1 MESQLVAKEA
11 LLEVPQESSTAR
23 FFIVLKGEEEWIGLF
38 CWEFFHEVKKLLIL
52 QGCWTTYLIY
62 SFGKPQKNTV
72 AKVVFSRLF
81 CGLQLPI
88 RWLAHY
94 RKKTTHSL
102 VLHFWMFSSLT
113 QVVVV
118 GKCLIHM
125 LLKETSAMIQQ
136 LLAIFWTQTSSRNGS
151 EKQAVGKGKRAT
163 PKALNSGKS
172 LHISS
177 NMCISLKPP
186 RLWVVEA
193 TMIHLATTIWNLTDL
208 GCLFPKKNPKSVTIS
223 NRNQTFSF
231 QIFRTNL
238 PNPSARCWFPCPEPL
253 QGLKLS
259 WSSCLGTGKPSQ
271 IDPPQWP
278 KTRWWQLKY
287 LDYFHPENWGR
298 WTQFWRAYFS
308 KGLVQPPTRRSDGEN
323 WIFSDFGWGVV
334 EVFSQLATSVKGGKN
349 PPKYSGFY
357 TLKWEIPMRG
367 GKGKALNSQ
376 GFILLDRSLMRS
388 CSQSFRTNHFWML
401 QFSTSIFLVS

>member
-1 MESQLVAKEA
+1 M
-11 LLEVPQESSTAR
+11 
-23 FFIVLKGEEEWIGLF
+23 
-38 CWEFFHEVKKLLIL
+38 
-52 QGCWTTYLIY
+52 
-62 SFGKPQKNTV
+62 
-72 AKVVFSRLF
+72 VFSRLF

-94 RKKTTHSL
+94 RKKNNPFTCFTFLDVFISDSGGGGGEMLDSHAFKGNLSNDSTASGDFL
-102 VLHFWMFSSLT
+102 DANFFEKRKWKTSCWKREKGNPQSVEFWQITPHF
-113 QVVVV
+113 QQYVYQ
-118 GKCLIHM
+118 
-125 LLKETSAMIQQ
+125 LKT
-136 LLAIFWTQTSSRNGS
+136 
-151 EKQAVGKGKRAT
+151 
-163 PKALNSGKS
+163 
-172 LHISS
+172 
-177 NMCISLKPP
+177 P

-287 LDYFHPENWGR
+287 LDYFHPETWGR
-298 WTQFWRAYFS
+298 WTHFDEHIFQRGWFNHQLEDLTVKTGFFPTLVEGWSKFSHSWQLRLRAEKTLQNTQVSTLWSEKY
-308 KGLVQPPTRRSDGEN
+308 QWEGEKEKL
-323 WIFSDFGWGVV
+323 W
-334 EVFSQLATSVKGGKN
+334 
-349 PPKYSGFY
+349 
-357 TLKWEIPMRG
+357 TLK
-367 GKGKALNSQ
+367 
-376 GFILLDRSLMRS
+376 D
-388 CSQSFRTNHFWML
+388 SFCWTAVWWDHVLSHFAPTTFWML